1 MRTSASKCDVISAPF
16 VLLHVFQNF
25 RQGFIADSITLNNCR
40 KLHEFVNSFFRRLDA
55 EYSHMDYIPKMA
67 LNTFYAR
74 EDYQN
79 HTRRNAYLKEAKCI

>member
-25 RQGFIADSITLNNCR
+25 RQGFIADSITLN

-55 EYSHMDYIPKMA
+55 EYGHMDYIPKIA
-67 LNTFYAR
+67 LKTFYAR
-74 EDYQN
+74 ED
-79 HTRRNAYLKEAKCI
+79 